1 MIKRETELIEEINEL
16 KSTLQARDE
25 FKIVQPPPDP
35 TLSVLL
41 FSNHT
46 IASIW
51 FIVHEI
57 W

>member
-1 MIKRETELIEEINEL
+1 MINFDEEKSKMIKRETELIEEINEL

-41 FSNHT
+41 FCNH
-46 IASIW
+46 IIL
-51 FIVHEI
+51 
-57 W
+57 